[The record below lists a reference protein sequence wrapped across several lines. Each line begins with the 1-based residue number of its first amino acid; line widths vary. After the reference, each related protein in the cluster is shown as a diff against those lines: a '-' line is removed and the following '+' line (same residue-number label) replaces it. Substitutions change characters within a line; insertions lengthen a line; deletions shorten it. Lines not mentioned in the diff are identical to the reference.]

1 MEPIAAVN
9 LPRVEEHLSQILTE
23 ADHAIP
29 EVTSHRRDLLAQI
42 IALPITGEV
51 VEAVT
56 EVVAVEVVEEV
67 AVDLKFAVDVISVT
81 QTKTPPINPWATIN
95 GILPMTILLT
105 NPPGTVFLSA
115 EDAVPTEIAP
125 IGNLISIM
133 DFRIYEFRTLPTK
146 QDFQ

>member
-29 EVTSHRRDLLAQI
+29 EVTSHRRDLLAHI

-56 EVVAVEVVEEV
+56 EVVAVEVVGEVTDEVVEEV

-81 QTKTPPINPWATIN
+81 QTKTPPIDPWTTIN

-105 NPPGTVFLSA
+105 NPPGTVFLSGIFSNQSFFGA
-115 EDAVPTEIAP
+115 
-125 IGNLISIM
+125 
-133 DFRIYEFRTLPTK
+133 
-146 QDFQ
+146 